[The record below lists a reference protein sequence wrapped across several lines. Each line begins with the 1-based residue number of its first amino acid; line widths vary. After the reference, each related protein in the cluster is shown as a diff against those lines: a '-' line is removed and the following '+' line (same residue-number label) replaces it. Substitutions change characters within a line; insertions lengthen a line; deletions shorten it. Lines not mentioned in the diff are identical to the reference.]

1 MAFSPWNTGGGLE
14 LHGALNLVRDYA
26 YPLAQKGRHITT
38 GEPPMTDR
46 SPQDQLV
53 KYLTDCH
60 SIELQAL
67 VQMRRAPDLAH
78 DDDLARIF
86 SEHEVETAEHERRVR
101 ERLESHGAQPSK
113 LKDAAGKA
121 GAVGMLLFA
130 GANPDTPGKL
140 TAHAFSYEHM
150 ELAAYELLR
159 TAAIAAG
166 DEETEQMAVEI
177 AAQEEAMAQRLADR
191 FDVAVEASLRDLSPD
206 DIGAQLDAYLRDAH
220 ALEQQAVQ
228 LMSSA
233 PGLVDDEGLAQL
245 YRDHEQESREH
256 LRLVEERL
264 EARGSSRSAIKDLAL
279 RGGGLGIG
287 AFFGAQPDTTPK
299 LAGFSYAFENLEI
312 GGYELLARIAT
323 RAGDAETRAVAERIL
338 VQERTAAE
346 RISGTLDRTMGREM
360 AKHTS

>member
-1 MAFSPWNTGGGLE
+1 
-14 LHGALNLVRDYA
+14 
-26 YPLAQKGRHITT
+26 
-38 GEPPMTDR
+38 MTHR

-53 KYLTDCH
+53 KYLADCH
-60 SIELQAL
+60 SIELQAA
-67 VQMRRAPDLAH
+67 VQMRHAPDLAH
-78 DDDLARIF
+78 DDDLARVF
-86 SEHEVETAEHERRVR
+86 SEHGVQTAEHERRVR

-113 LKDAAGKA
+113 LKDAAGKV

-130 GANPDTPGKL
+130 GGNPDTPGKL

-159 TAAIAAG
+159 AAAVAAG
-166 DEETEQMAVEI
+166 DEVTEQMAIEI
-177 AAQEEAMAQRLADR
+177 AAQEGAMALRLADR
-191 FDVAVEASLRDLSPD
+191 FDVAVAASLRDLSPD

-228 LMSSA
+228 LMTSA
-233 PGLVDDEGLAQL
+233 PRLIKDEGLAQL
-245 YRDHEQESREH
+245 YRDHAVESREH

-264 EARGSSRSAIKDLAL
+264 EARGSRRSAIKDLAL

-287 AFFGAQPDTTPK
+287 AFFGAQPDTTVK

-312 GGYELLARIAT
+312 GAYELLARIAT
-323 RAGDAETRAVAERIL
+323 RADDPETRSVAERIL

-346 RISGTLDRTMGREM
+346 RISGTWDRTMEREM
-360 AKHTS
+360 TARTR

>member
-1 MAFSPWNTGGGLE
+1 
-14 LHGALNLVRDYA
+14 
-26 YPLAQKGRHITT
+26 
-38 GEPPMTDR
+38 MTDR

-53 KYLTDCH
+53 AYLADCH
-60 SIELQAL
+60 AIELQAL

-86 SEHEVETAEHERRVR
+86 AEHEVETAEHERRVR
-101 ERLESHGAQPSK
+101 ERLESHGAEPSK
-113 LKDAAGKA
+113 LKDAAGKG

-150 ELAAYELLR
+150 EEAAYELLR
-159 TAAIAAG
+159 AAAVAAG
-166 DEETEQMAVEI
+166 DADTERMAIEI
-177 AAQEEAMAQRLADR
+177 ADQERAMAQRLADR
-191 FDVAVEASLRDLSPD
+191 FDTAVSASLRDLSPD
-206 DIGAQLDAYLRDAH
+206 DMGAQLDAYLRDAH

-233 PGLVDDEGLAQL
+233 PGMVEDEELAQL
-245 YRDHEQESREH
+245 YREHEEQSREH
-256 LRLVEERL
+256 LRLLEERL

-312 GGYELLARIAT
+312 GGYELMARTAT
-323 RAGDAETRAVAERIL
+323 RAGDTETVAVAQRIL
-338 VQERTAAE
+338 ADERATAQ
-346 RISGTLDRTMGREM
+346 RISGTWDRTMTREM
-360 AKHTS
+360 AKRTG